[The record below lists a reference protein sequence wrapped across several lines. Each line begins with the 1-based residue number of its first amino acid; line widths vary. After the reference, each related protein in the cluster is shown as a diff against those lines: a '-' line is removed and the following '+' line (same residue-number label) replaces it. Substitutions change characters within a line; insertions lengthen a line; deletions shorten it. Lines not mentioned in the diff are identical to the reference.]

1 MDLNT
6 LMQEIRTL
14 WRRIAGLEA
23 RVANLPV
30 RPALGGQVGN
40 IIPCRVQ
47 QNGGSAGDS
56 TTNCSFT
63 YDIYALDNSSKV
75 NTSGGA
81 VTPKGTPRVA
91 KVTYTAA
98 TYGHYYLDTD
108 GSYVLLLYNEAPAQ
122 EDCS

>member
-14 WRRIAGLEA
+14 WRRVAGLEA

-30 RPALGGQVGN
+30 RPAVGG
-40 IIPCRVQ
+40 
-47 QNGGSAGDS
+47 
-56 TTNCSFT
+56 
-63 YDIYALDNSSKV
+63 
-75 NTSGGA
+75 
-81 VTPKGTPRVA
+81 A